1 MVSQFNKQ
9 TNLCSKTNNILVVL
23 TENYEIIKSLEL
35 PKRPPLLL
43 HIVHGLYIIFDGNL
57 ANMNAII
64 EWINVEVPTNLRF
77 YV

>member
-1 MVSQFNKQ
+1 M
-9 TNLCSKTNNILVVL
+9 VL